1 MNSVV
6 LYFGFSVVFLVA
18 GYAGDMAVCYG
29 LSIMFLG
36 FGVASLVITIEGRK
50 RDAKAALREQQA
62 RQESQGRHGWK

>member
-6 LYFGFSVVFLVA
+6 LYFGFSVLFLVA
-18 GYAGDMAVCYG
+18 GYAADMAVCYG

-36 FGVASLVITIEGRK
+36 FGVASLVITIEGKK

-62 RQESQGRHGWK
+62 RQE